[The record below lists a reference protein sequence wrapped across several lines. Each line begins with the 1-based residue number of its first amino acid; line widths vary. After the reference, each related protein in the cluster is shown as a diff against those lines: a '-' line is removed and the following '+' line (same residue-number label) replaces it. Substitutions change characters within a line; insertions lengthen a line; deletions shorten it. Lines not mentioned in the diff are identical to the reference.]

1 MKKSS
6 SPMLT
11 INKTT
16 SSELG
21 PVFAYVES
29 RQSRFIE
36 ELRELIRQ
44 PSVSTQNKGVKECAE
59 LIRKMMEGVGI
70 EAQIIPTPGQP
81 VVFGHLRSPGA
92 SKTLLIYNHY
102 DVQPAE
108 PVEAWEH
115 PPFEAVM
122 VGDRIIGRGATDSKG
137 NLLSHLKAVE
147 AFRATVGFTPVNLKF
162 IFDGEEENGS
172 PNLPGF
178 FDRHREMLVADAAL
192 SFDGGF
198 DASGRPR
205 VQLGSSG
212 LLYVE
217 LRAKGPVRD
226 LHSARA
232 RLVENPA
239 WKLVWALNSMKSQD
253 EKILIDGFYDDIL
266 PPTEEE
272 IKVLHDSGWDDPT
285 HLEEY
290 GVSRFLL
297 GVTGIAAMRRLLF
310 EPTCNI
316 AGFKS
321 GYLGEG
327 KKTIIPSEASVK
339 IDFRLVHKQNP
350 KDILEKLTRHLER
363 HGLAD
368 IEVKVLGQVEP
379 SRTSVRSRIAQ
390 ALITAA
396 RETYGLEPMVKP
408 TGEASGRQAPWFA
421 SRLGIEGAASGVGPP
436 KWRGHAPN
444 EFITTGHFING
455 IKYAATIWQ
464 NYAQS

>member
-1 MKKSS
+1 MH
-6 SPMLT
+6 
-11 INKTT
+11 TT
-16 SSELG
+16 NRATPPELKA
-21 PVFAYVES
+21 VFAYVES
-29 RQSRFIE
+29 EESRFVE

-44 PSVSTQNKGVKECAE
+44 PSISTQNKGVKECAE
-59 LIRKMMEGVGI
+59 LIRKMMERVGI

-81 VVFGHLRSPGA
+81 VVFGYLCSPNA

-108 PVEAWEH
+108 PIEAWEF
-115 PPFEAVM
+115 PPFEAALVE
-122 VGDRIIGRGATDSKG
+122 DRIVGRGATDSKG

-147 AFRATVGFTPVNLKF
+147 AFRATVGFAPVNIKF
-162 IFDGEEENGS
+162 VFDGEEENGS
-172 PNLPGF
+172 PNLPEF
-178 FDRHREMLVADAAL
+178 FDQHREMLAADAAL

-217 LRAKGPVRD
+217 LRATGPVRD

-239 WKLVWALNSMKSQD
+239 WKLVWALNSMKGRD

-266 PPTEEE
+266 PPTEAE
-272 IKVLHDSGWDDPT
+272 IQVLQESGWDDQT
-285 HLEEY
+285 HLDEY
-290 GVSRFLL
+290 GVGRFLL
-297 GVTGIAAMRRLLF
+297 GVTGVAAMRRLLF

-327 KKTIIPSEASVK
+327 KKTIVPSEASVK

-350 KDILEKLTRHLER
+350 KDILEKLRCHLDR
-363 HGLAD
+363 NNLAD

-379 SRTSVRSRIAQ
+379 SRTPVQSKIAQ
-390 ALITAA
+390 ALIAAA

-464 NYAQS
+464 KFAQS